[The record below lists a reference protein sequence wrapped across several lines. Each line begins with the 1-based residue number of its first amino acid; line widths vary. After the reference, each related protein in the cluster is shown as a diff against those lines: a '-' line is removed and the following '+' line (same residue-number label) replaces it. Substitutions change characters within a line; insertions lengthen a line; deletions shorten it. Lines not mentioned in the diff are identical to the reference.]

1 MNNVLSKKFRPKLLL
16 NEFLEECQ
24 MFIQEYSCP
33 LCEGILNDSVI
44 DKCGHSYCRECI
56 ETLLKETNLCPFT
69 NTPITVSSSSSGQEQ
84 LSANI
89 VVNSVIEKQK
99 VYCKN
104 KNSDCVWTGKLL
116 ERKNHLQY
124 DCEKELV
131 ECEYSSECDIK
142 IQREHLQEHLKD
154 CPFRIV
160 LCHHCQNQ
168 INFNKVEEHYKSC
181 SFFPVKCRNN
191 CGEMIPSSKMTIH
204 LESQCLNS
212 IVECPFLV
220 VGCEFIETRRE
231 LKIHINDNLEE
242 HLKLISQKMKNME
255 DIISNQ
261 TGKIKNLESDNEKIK
276 TELESSKNMIHK
288 SQEEIVSSIN
298 LLSRNIENIKLYFP
312 IPQSNYLPNF
322 FDSNYL
328 NQSNSTQLN
337 QIFKIDNENY
347 SITKIQ
353 ENYGWYGISS
363 QNVDF
368 SLRSNLNQSISHP
381 LNGKF
386 IINFKILKSQTSC
399 VMFGISFSNQKSPLK
414 NGFYNSTENENISYM
429 FYAYNSSLY
438 IGGRSMT
445 QPGLTSS
452 CSDGDVITLI
462 IDTILNT
469 ISFRKNGNLIIE
481 PFEVKMLGLE
491 EARKN
496 LKVCVDFCENSDS
509 IMFLI

>member
-24 MFIQEYSCP
+24 IFIQEYSCP
-33 LCEGILNDSVI
+33 LCEGILIDSVI

-56 ETLLKETNLCPFT
+56 ETLLKESNLCPYT
-69 NTPITVSSSSSGQEQ
+69 NTPITSGNSSTGQEQ

-104 KNSDCVWTGKLL
+104 KVSDCEWTGKLL

-131 ECEYSSECDIK
+131 ECEYSNECNIK
-142 IQREHLQEHLKD
+142 VQRDHLQEHLKD

-160 LCHHCQNQ
+160 VCHHCQNQ
-168 INFNKVEEHYKSC
+168 INFNKVEEHYKAC
-181 SFFPVKCRNN
+181 SEFPLKCRNN
-191 CGEMIPSSKMTIH
+191 CGEMIPTSKMTIH
-204 LESQCLNS
+204 LECQCLNS

-220 VGCEFIETRRE
+220 VGCEFLDTRRE
-231 LKIHINDNLEE
+231 LKIHLNENLEE

-255 DIISNQ
+255 DIILNQ
-261 TGKIKNLESDNEKIK
+261 KSKIENLESVNEKI
-276 TELESSKNMIHK
+276 TSQLEFTNNNIQK
-288 SQEEIVSSIN
+288 SQEEMVSSIN
-298 LLSRNIENIKLYFP
+298 LLSKKIESMKLYST
-312 IPQSNYLPNF
+312 IPQSNFLPNF
-322 FDSNYL
+322 FDSNY
-328 NQSNSTQLN
+328 SNMNSNELYK
-337 QIFKIDNENY
+337 IFKINDENY
-347 SITKIQ
+347 CITKIQ

-363 QNVDF
+363 QNLDL
-368 SLRSNLNQSISHP
+368 SLRSNLNQSISNP

-386 IINFKILKSQTSC
+386 IINMKILKSQTSC
-399 VMFGISFSNQKSPLK
+399 IMFGISFSNHKSPLK
-414 NGFYNSTENENISYM
+414 NGFYNSTENENYSYM

-445 QPGLTSS
+445 QQGLTSS
-452 CSDGDVITLI
+452 CAEGDVITLI
-462 IDTILNT
+462 VETFQNT
-469 ISFRKNGNLIIE
+469 ISFRKNGNLVIE
-481 PFEVKMLGLE
+481 PFEVKMLASE
-491 EARKN
+491 EAKKN